1 MAVLPLACA
10 AAHGS
15 VMGMRQTSLTHIPR
29 HAALVAAALLV
40 VYLVWGSTYVSI
52 RIAIDT
58 VPPFMMAGSRFLI
71 AGTLLYAW
79 CARRRRVDPGTWR
92 PPTALQWRTCL
103 MIGLALLV
111 GANGG
116 VTWAEQHVPS
126 GVAALLIATVPL
138 WMAVFVR
145 IVDREPFSLRGTL
158 GLVLG
163 LVGVALLV
171 NPFAGGAFHLG
182 GSLVVLTSALLWA
195 GGSIYARNAPTPEQP
210 LLGAAM
216 EMVCAGVVLIV
227 LSGLTGE
234 FGRLQLAEVSGA
246 SVLAVAYLVVFGSLL
261 AYSSYEWLLHNAPSR
276 LVGTYAY
283 VNPLV
288 AVLLGW
294 VLLDE
299 AITSRSLAAAAVILA
314 GVALL
319 VSRSRRPVADPPL
332 EPQPRNPVSASASA
346 L

>member
-1 MAVLPLACA
+1 MPK
-10 AAHGS
+10 
-15 VMGMRQTSLTHIPR
+15 TSLARRVPGR
-29 HAALVAAALLV
+29 GALVVAALLV
-40 VYLVWGSTYVSI
+40 VYLVWGSTYVAI

-58 VPPFMMAGSRFLI
+58 VPPFLMAGTRFLV
-71 AGTLLYAW
+71 AGGLLYAW
-79 CARRRRVDPGTWR
+79 CAWRRRADRGTWEA
-92 PPTALQWRTCL
+92 PTPLQWRTCL
-103 MIGLALLV
+103 MIGLTLLV

-145 IVDREPFSLRGTL
+145 FVDAEPFSGRGAL

-171 NPFAGGAFHLG
+171 NPFAGGAFNLG
-182 GSLVVLTSALLWA
+182 ASAVVLTSALLWA
-195 GGSIYARNAPTPEQP
+195 GGSIYARNAPTPKQP

-216 EMVCAGVVLIV
+216 EMLCAGVVLCV
-227 LSGLTGE
+227 LAGLTGE
-234 FGRLQLAEVSGA
+234 FGRLQLAEVSGTSA
-246 SVLAVAYLVVFGSLL
+246 LAIGYLVVFGSLL
-261 AYSSYEWLLHNAPSR
+261 AFSSYEWLLHHAPSR

-288 AVLLGW
+288 AVALGW
-294 VLLDE
+294 ALLDE
-299 AITSRSLAAAAVILA
+299 AITSRSLAAATVIVA

-319 VSRSRRPVADPPL
+319 VSRPRRPVEDPPL
-332 EPQPRNPVSASASA
+332 EPPTRTPVGASSSAA
-346 L
+346 